1 MTSASASARSLL
13 QSLDERGL
21 RWARTRGHSQRTD
34 RAVAR
39 FSRLGEHAGIWLA
52 IGVAGQA
59 FDRAQKDR
67 WRRMTRTIAL
77 TYGLNTA
84 IKLAV
89 RRHRPDLAGLPP
101 LTSTPTQLSFPSA
114 HASTSFVAAQLFRR
128 VGLPAL
134 PLYALAS
141 GLALSRVYL
150 GVHYPSDVLAGALL
164 GCAVAGSVA
173 LAHPLPAAGDEAQSD
188 GVVAVSG
195 AVSATATHLARDGLS
210 R

>member
-1 MTSASASARSLL
+1 VRSGW

-21 RWARTRGHSQRTD
+21 RWARTRGHSPRVD

-39 FSRLGEHAGIWLA
+39 FSRLGERGAVWLA
-52 IGVAGQA
+52 LGVAGQA
-59 FDRAQKDR
+59 LDRAQRDR

-84 IKLAV
+84 VKLAV
-89 RRHRPDLAGLPP
+89 RRRRPELAGLPP

-128 VGLPAL
+128 LGLPAL
-134 PLYALAS
+134 PLYVLAS
-141 GLALSRVYL
+141 GLALSRLYL

-164 GCAVAGSVA
+164 GSAVAGSVA
-173 LAHPLPAAGDEAQSD
+173 LAHPLPAAGHE
-188 GVVAVSG
+188 SG
-195 AVSATATHLARDGLS
+195 SNGAIYSAGTGS
-210 R
+210 K

>member
-1 MTSASASARSLL
+1 MKWML
-13 QSLDERGL
+13 LDEEVL
-21 RWARTRGHSQRTD
+21 RWARTRGHSARAE

-59 FDRAQKDR
+59 LDRAQKDR

-89 RRHRPDLAGLPP
+89 RRRRPQLAGLPP
-101 LTSTPTQLSFPSA
+101 LTDTPTQLSFPSA

-164 GCAVAGSVA
+164 GSAVAGSVA
-173 LAHPLPAAGDEAQSD
+173 LAHPLPAVGRGSGSNGTIDFGAAAGPRPQTST
-188 GVVAVSG
+188 GTGS
-195 AVSATATHLARDGLS
+195 SK
-210 R
+210 

>member
-1 MTSASASARSLL
+1 VRSRLL
-13 QSLDERGL
+13 SLDEEVL
-21 RWARTRGHSQRTD
+21 RWARTRGHSPRAD

-59 FDRAQKDR
+59 LDRAQKDR
-67 WRRMTRTIAL
+67 WRRMTRTVAL

-84 IKLAV
+84 VKLAV
-89 RRHRPDLAGLPP
+89 RRRRPELQDLPP
-101 LTSTPTQLSFPSA
+101 LTSTPSQLSFPSA

-128 VGLPAL
+128 LGLPAL

-164 GCAVAGSVA
+164 GSAVAGSVA
-173 LAHPLPAAGDEAQSD
+173 LAHPLPTAGRKSESD
-188 GVVAVSG
+188 GTIDFG
-195 AVSATATHLARDGLS
+195 ESAG
-210 R
+210 

>member
-1 MTSASASARSLL
+1 MTSASASARSRPRL
-13 QSLDERGL
+13 LDEEML
-21 RWARTRGHSQRTD
+21 RWARTRGHSP
-34 RAVAR
+34 RADHWVAR

-59 FDRAQKDR
+59 LDRAQRDR
-67 WRRMTRTIAL
+67 WRRMTRTIVL

-89 RRHRPDLAGLPP
+89 RRRRPELAGLAP

-134 PLYALAS
+134 PLYTLAS

-164 GCAVAGSVA
+164 GSAVAGSVA
-173 LAHPLPAAGDEAQSD
+173 LAHPPPAAGREAESN
-188 GVVAVSG
+188 GTIPARPS
-195 AVSATATHLARDGLS
+195 TAPPAHRCWGRPS

>member
-1 MTSASASARSLL
+1 MLL
-13 QSLDERGL
+13 QPPEMSLDERLL
-21 RWARTRGHSQRTD
+21 RAARTYGHGSPGVEQ
-34 RAVAR
+34 AVAR

-59 FDRAQKDR
+59 LDRAQKDR

-89 RRHRPDLAGLPP
+89 RRRRPELPGLPP
-101 LTSTPTQLSFPSA
+101 LTSTQTRLSFPSA

-164 GCAVAGSVA
+164 GSAVAGSVA
-173 LAHPLPAAGDEAQSD
+173 LAHPLPAAGPGPESNGALAMAIAGSQPH
-188 GVVAVSG
+188 APSG
-195 AVSATATHLARDGLS
+195 IGS
-210 R
+210 